1 MPANFVHLRLH
12 SAYSLAESTLR
23 IESLSRLIADDHQ
36 PAAAI
41 TDTNNMFGVLEFA
54 QTLIGV
60 GIQPIMGAQLNLED
74 TQGHGEIVL
83 LAQTDLGYT
92 NLSKLLSKTLLE
104 TNAVHDPSC
113 SLDDLEAHAE
123 GLILL
128 SGGALAGF
136 IGAPAGDGRPALAAA
151 RADRLAAIFGDRF
164 YIELQRHGLGVER
177 TAEPHLLKI
186 ADRLN
191 LPLVGTNDCRFESA
205 AMSQPHDTLVCIGT
219 GHKFSETNRPR
230 FSPEHYFKT
239 AAQMSELFQDIP
251 EAISNTLVIAKRC
264 NSI

>member
-23 IESLSRLIADDHQ
+23 IKSLSGLIADDHQ

-41 TDTNNMFGVLEFA
+41 TDTNNMFGALEFA
-54 QTLIGV
+54 QTLIGA
-60 GIQPIMGAQLNLED
+60 GIQPIMGTQLNLED
-74 TQGHGEIVL
+74 AQGQGEIVL

-92 NLSKLLSKTLLE
+92 NLSKLLSKTLLDAD
-104 TNAVHDPSC
+104 AVHDPSC

-136 IGAPAGDGRPALAAA
+136 VGAPAGDGRPTLAAA

-164 YIELQRHGLGVER
+164 YIELQRHGLGIER
-177 TAEPHLLKI
+177 TAEPHLLEI

-191 LPLVGTNDCRFESA
+191 LPLVATNDCRFEDA

-219 GHKFSETNRPR
+219 GRKFSETNRPR
-230 FSPEHYFKT
+230 FSPEHYFKMLLKCLNYFKIFLK
-239 AAQMSELFQDIP
+239 QFQ
-251 EAISNTLVIAKRC
+251 THW
-264 NSI
+264 

>member
-23 IESLSRLIADDHQ
+23 IESLSRLIADDNQ

-41 TDTNNMFGVLEFA
+41 TDTNNMFGALEFA

-60 GIQPIMGAQLNLED
+60 GIQPIMGTQLNLED
-74 TQGHGEIVL
+74 TQGQGEIVL
-83 LAQTDLGYT
+83 LAQTDFGYI

-104 TNAVHDPSC
+104 ADAVHDSSC

-136 IGAPAGDGRPALAAA
+136 LGAPAGDGRPALRQHA
-151 RADRLAAIFGDRF
+151 
-164 YIELQRHGLGVER
+164 QSGLR
-177 TAEPHLLKI
+177 Q
-186 ADRLN
+186 
-191 LPLVGTNDCRFESA
+191 F
-205 AMSQPHDTLVCIGT
+205 
-219 GHKFSETNRPR
+219 
-230 FSPEHYFKT
+230 
-239 AAQMSELFQDIP
+239 
-251 EAISNTLVIAKRC
+251 LVIGFILNYSVTALALNARLSRIFWKLP
-264 NSI
+264 ID